1 MLLISQYIILGI
13 IQGITEWLPISSSGM
28 LTLVMTNFFSVTN
41 LNIILKQSLFLHLG
55 TFLAALV
62 YFRDDVAK
70 IILSI
75 FDKNRKEHRKILKFL
90 ILTTLITGILGIII
104 IKLLGEIGSLTGKTI
119 TFGVGI
125 LLLVTAGIQFAAKN
139 RGGKKARDLTTKS
152 SLFAGLAQGIATLPG
167 ISRSGMTVSTLLLD
181 KFDDTTALRLSFLM
195 SLPVVLLGNILLNI
209 QDTAFVFS
217 IEILYGVLFAFVAG
231 IVTIHLL
238 ITLAKKINFAWFALI
253 FGILMMLSIL
263 I

>member
-1 MLLISQYIILGI
+1 MLEIYQYVLLGI

-28 LTLVMTNFFSVTN
+28 LTLVMTNFFNVTN
-41 LNIILKQSLFLHLG
+41 LSVLLQQSLFLHLG

-75 FDKNRKEHRKILKFL
+75 FKKDMKEHRKILNFL
-90 ILTTLITGILGIII
+90 IISTIITGILGLVIIFV
-104 IKLLGEIGSLTGKTI
+104 LGEIGNLTGKTI
-119 TFGVGI
+119 TFGVGV
-125 LLLVTAGIQFAAKN
+125 LLLVTAGIQFVAKK
-139 RGGKKARDLTTKS
+139 RGTKTIRNITSRS
-152 SLFAGLAQGIATLPG
+152 SILAGLAQGIAALPG

-195 SLPVVLLGNILLNI
+195 SLPVVLLGNIFLNI
-209 QDTAFVFS
+209 NDMALVFS
-217 IEILYGVLFAFVAG
+217 IEVLYGLLFAFVAG

-253 FGILMMLSIL
+253 FGILMMISVIF
-263 I
+263 